1 MDAAKSFQEHR
12 HVYLSGAVPRDKC
25 EELTNHMFRLFEE
38 GKLEKDPQCPLSDS
52 IYGDPIFDNLAASL
66 APALSK
72 QLGIEVLPTYTYCRI
87 YRPGEILVRH
97 RDRPSCEISGTMTLG
112 FDDSSGIWPIFF
124 ATDEE
129 DLVGYPLEINIGD
142 LVMYRGCE
150 LPHWRPKYK
159 GKWQVQVFF
168 HYVDANGPYKDNV
181 FDGRKQMGVKRE
193 EENMVNVPLITQI
206 VGEEVGV
213 IVPPEEQKP
222 SDPVETYK
230 LPQSTVIHEGVM
242 IRTSDNEFPGMTSF
256 HRNFKPELSFTP
268 EECQRIVAMAD
279 NMYGTKSTVGSEK
292 TRKFDTSIRAVDTY
306 NLELNEKT
314 KWIFDRIAAA
324 TATANAEYYRYNI
337 LGITHALQL
346 LHYKGE
352 EGGHYDWHIDAGPG
366 ASSTRKISVVVPLN
380 QPTEFEGG
388 VLEVNNNGVVYDAP
402 QEPGSMILFPSF
414 CLHRVNP
421 VTKGN
426 RWSLVSWV
434 HGPDR
439 FK

>member
-1 MDAAKSFQEHR
+1 
-12 HVYLSGAVPRDKC
+12 
-25 EELTNHMFRLFEE
+25 
-38 GKLEKDPQCPLSDS
+38 
-52 IYGDPIFDNLAASL
+52 
-66 APALSK
+66 
-72 QLGIEVLPTYTYCRI
+72 
-87 YRPGEILVRH
+87 
-97 RDRPSCEISGTMTLG
+97 MTLG

-181 FDGRKQMGVKRE
+181 FDGRKQMGLKRE

-222 SDPVETYK
+222 SDPIETYK
-230 LPQSTVIHEGVM
+230 LPQSTVIHDGVM

-256 HRNFKPELSFTP
+256 HKNFKPELSFTP

-292 TRKFDTSIRAVDTY
+292 TRKYDTSIRAVDTY